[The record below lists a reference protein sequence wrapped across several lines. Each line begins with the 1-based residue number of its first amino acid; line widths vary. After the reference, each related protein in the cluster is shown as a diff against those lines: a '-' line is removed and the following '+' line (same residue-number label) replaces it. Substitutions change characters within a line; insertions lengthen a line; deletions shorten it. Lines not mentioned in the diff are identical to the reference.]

1 MTDVHCAKWE
11 RLCDKQWEQLE
22 PISDGLKFCH
32 ACQLAV
38 HRVDTQEALEQMA
51 AQGKCVAFVDEPLSW
66 LVGRPAVV
74 EYAYRQAK
82 KERGGDDG
90 S

>member
-1 MTDVHCAKWE
+1 MHFESALDADARAFLS
-11 RLCDKQWEQLE
+11 RLFHSGTLNHQ
-22 PISDGLKFCH
+22 
-32 ACQLAV
+32 
-38 HRVDTQEALEQMA
+38 ALEQMA